1 MTICAKT
8 PMFQARFRTFVFASL
23 GLMLAGCMSNPE
35 TPPFY
40 QDLARVDA
48 SVDQSTAQ
56 QMFSHYRI
64 NNGLGPLAID
74 PKLVAVAESQAK
86 AMAAAGTVKVSLK
99 PQNSLDARFKNIDE
113 PKVYAV
119 ENVSAGYRTLAKA
132 FSGWRDSPKHN
143 AIVLDPMVTRFG
155 IASAYSS
162 GSKHK
167 VFWSMVL
174 AGPKQ

>member
-1 MTICAKT
+1 MPTRA
-8 PMFQARFRTFVFASL
+8 FNRWFANPVLLVAVL
-23 GLMLAGCMSNPE
+23 GLALAGCASDTE

-48 SVDQSTAQ
+48 AVDQPTAQ
-56 QMFSHYRI
+56 QLFSHYRI
-64 NNGLGPLAID
+64 NNGLAPLAAD
-74 PKLVAVAESQAK
+74 PKLLAIAESQAR

-99 PQNSLDARFKNIDE
+99 PQNSLDARFKAIGE

-143 AIVLDPMVTRFG
+143 AIVLDPKVTRFG